1 MSDENQGESGA
12 PSGPPAPQTPVEA
25 APGQPGSAATP
36 SEPSAASE
44 GAAPPIEGG
53 AEAAPPSFAPGEKVC
68 GNCKLW
74 RAHSVE
80 AARGWVGTCRLQP
93 SRGLFPPSAPW
104 CDAFVARGEAAPAHD
119 ATPTARARA
128 LKPIGPAVRSAGGA
142 VKTTLGGPSLAPRI
156 DPTTQVDLEGATM
169 TRAELMELFLEASGL
184 AEVPLAQKWE
194 GGTVKLVPGNPQL
207 QAKDIPIDGLFHK
220 VVMIRN
226 NLRTLEQKLNA
237 HPKLTDAEKVEL
249 QQYITRSYGSLTT
262 FNVLFK
268 DKGDQFVGQKGDE

>member
-1 MSDENQGESGA
+1 MSDEPQGDPGA
-12 PSGPPAPQTPVEA
+12 SAPPPAPQTPVEA
-25 APGQPGSAATP
+25 TRGQPAS
-36 SEPSAASE
+36 SEPSP
-44 GAAPPIEGG
+44 APADAPALPVEAGP
-53 AEAAPPSFAPGEKVC
+53 EAAPPTFAPGEKVC

-74 RAHSVE
+74 RAHSVD
-80 AARGWVGTCRLQP
+80 AQRGWVGTCRLQP
-93 SRGLFPPSAPW
+93 SRGLFPPAAPW
-104 CDAFVARGEAAPAHD
+104 CDAFVARGEHVPERDTAP
-119 ATPTARARA
+119 ARARA

-156 DPTTQVDLEGATM
+156 DPSTEIDLEGATM

-194 GGTVKLVPGNPQL
+194 GGTVKLVPGNAQL
-207 QAKDIPIDGLFHK
+207 QPKDIPIDGLFHK

-226 NLRTLEQKLNA
+226 NLRTLEQKLNS

-268 DKGDQFVGQKGDE
+268 DKNDQFVGQKGDD

>member
-1 MSDENQGESGA
+1 MSDEKQGGGA
-12 PSGPPAPQTPVEA
+12 PAAQPPAGPAGEAPQSLPPGPQAPEA
-25 APGQPGSAATP
+25 PALPTF
-36 SEPSAASE
+36 EPS
-44 GAAPPIEGG
+44 
-53 AEAAPPSFAPGEKVC
+53 EKVC

-80 AARGWVGTCRLQP
+80 VQRGWVGTCRVQAN
-93 SRGLFPPSAPW
+93 RGLFPPSAPW
-104 CDAFVARGEAAPAHD
+104 CDAFAPRGEAAAVKD
-119 ATPTARARA
+119 STPTVRARA
-128 LKPIGPAVRSAGGA
+128 LKPIGPTVRSSGGA
-142 VKTTLGGPSLAPRI
+142 SRQVSGPSLFPTV
-156 DPTTQVDLEGATM
+156 DPNTEIDLEGATM

-184 AEVPLAQKWE
+184 AEVSLAPKWE
-194 GGTVKLVPGNPQL
+194 GGTVKLIPGNAAL
-207 QAKDIPIDGLFHK
+207 QARDIPIDGLFHK

-268 DKGDQFVGQKGDE
+268 DKGDQFIGQKGEE

>member
-1 MSDENQGESGA
+1 MSDEPHGHSGA
-12 PSGPPAPQTPVEA
+12 AAPPTAPQTPVET
-25 APGQPGSAATP
+25 APGPGAPAEAPPAPPEPAALP
-36 SEPSAASE
+36 VGGGAD
-44 GAAPPIEGG
+44 AAPPT
-53 AEAAPPSFAPGEKVC
+53 FAPGEKVC

-80 AARGWVGTCRLQP
+80 AQRGWVGTCRLQP
-93 SRGLFPPSAPW
+93 SRGLFPPAAPW
-104 CDAFVARGEAAPAHD
+104 CDAFVARGEHVPDRDAAPS
-119 ATPTARARA
+119 TRARA
-128 LKPIGPAVRSAGGA
+128 LKPIGPAVRSSSGA

-156 DPTTQVDLEGATM
+156 DPNSEIDLEGATM

-207 QAKDIPIDGLFHK
+207 QPKDLPIDGLFHK

-226 NLRTLEQKLNA
+226 NLRTLEQKLNS

>member
-1 MSDENQGESGA
+1 MSDEKQGGEGTPA
-12 PSGPPAPQTPVEA
+12 PPAQGPPAAPAQPVDARAEVDPA
-25 APGQPGSAATP
+25 Q
-36 SEPSAASE
+36 
-44 GAAPPIEGG
+44 APPLPTFG
-53 AEAAPPSFAPGEKVC
+53 AGEKVC

-80 AARGWVGTCRLQP
+80 AQRGWVGSCRLQAN
-93 SRGLFPPSAPW
+93 RGLFPPSAPW
-104 CDAFVARGEAAPAHD
+104 CDAFVPRGEHVQIAED
-119 ATPTARARA
+119 RPTTRAKA
-128 LKPIGPAVRSAGGA
+128 LKPIGPAVRSPSGSLKSTSGP
-142 VKTTLGGPSLAPRI
+142 TLLHRV
-156 DPTTQVDLEGATM
+156 DPNTEIDLEGATM

-194 GGTVKLVPGNPQL
+194 GGTVKLVPSNPQL

-226 NLRTLEQKLNA
+226 NLRTLEQKLNS
-237 HPKLTDAEKVEL
+237 HPKLTDVEKVEL

-268 DKGDQFVGQKGDE
+268 DKGDQFIGQKGDE